1 MIKVVDNFLPK
12 NEFVKIREVICANT
26 FPFFYNNYVTD
37 DTDPLNYYYFTHIF
51 FIKNAPNS
59 EYFYLW
65 DNFLKKIECN
75 ALIRIKANLYTR
87 GEKELIHRPHKDYS
101 YPHKGCLFYIN
112 NNNGATY
119 FKDKKVLSKANRA
132 VFFKYCF
139 GSHGHITHIYLSNFL
154 INSFSPISAFWCRS
168 SPSVK
173 SYINIAV
180 I

>member
-132 VFFKYCF
+132 VFFKPHEPHSSSLCTDQNRR
-139 GSHGHITHIYLSNFL
+139 ITINF
-154 INSFSPISAFWCRS
+154 NYF
-168 SPSVK
+168 
-173 SYINIAV
+173 
-180 I
+180 